1 MSTIVAENEASFL
14 SKDIVSRSN
23 APRKIS
29 KIQFGTL
36 QTADIQRMSEVQ
48 VMNRSIF
55 TPASA
60 ENPHRMPSE
69 SGPHGS
75 THGGEREE
83 PPRSL
88 SDLPKAPSILCGT
101 FWIRPVGI
109 ARISCRIFQAHTY
122 YITMYM

>member
-60 ENPHRMPSE
+60 ENPHHMPSE
-69 SGPHGS
+69 SGPMD
-75 THGGEREE
+75 
-83 PPRSL
+83 PRMGVSGK
-88 SDLPKAPSILCGT
+88 SHPDRCQTCQKPQH
-101 FWIRPVGI
+101 FV
-109 ARISCRIFQAHTY
+109 
-122 YITMYM
+122 